1 MNTKTTIY
9 AAMLLAVGA
18 GACGSDPDPG
28 AAPSAPATPTATTT
42 QNPATTPATSNAAG
56 AAAPTTPAMSGTPS
70 TPSTNP
76 GSSTPAMNPGSKP
89 AQDPSKPADMAGA
102 MQPSTPA
109 TMGGGAAR
117 FPDACSERRASWS
130 KPCSTNPDPCN
141 LKSGYPGDEYCLLP
155 PPADKGVQVHF
166 GPKNYQDAAEV
177 KKYML
182 APGEEVNGYAV
193 VNVPDTGTTERY
205 FQYMKVSMRPG
216 SHHLINN
223 LISGHPA
230 EGFVM
235 CDGAGMGSFPGTQNL
250 ITESPPQGIPAPE
263 NEGLGRTLPPNVSI
277 CQNYHRYNFT
287 DKPMASEIWYNIWW
301 IDKEAI
307 TQKTSGVTVNALVTA
322 IQPGQMQKITT
333 TTTAS
338 GDGRFVTL
346 FGHRHAHTERFA
358 AWLNDSLI
366 YDSWDWEESRV
377 FNYDSVTMNP
387 APNPA
392 MKIDGAVSGM
402 LPFKKGDKI
411 RIECDVNNT
420 SDVTLRFANELQTGE
435 MCILF
440 GSTVGAS
447 IGGGF

>member
-1 MNTKTTIY
+1 MKLNANIY
-9 AAMLLAVGA
+9 ASVLLAVSA
-18 GACGSDPDPG
+18 VACGSDSEG
-28 AAPSAPATPTATTT
+28 SAAPAANPASTTPTATTPVANT
-42 QNPATTPATSNAAG
+42 GNSGAAG
-56 AAAPTTPAMSGTPS
+56 AAIPTSPTSNVTPTTPAVNTPGMN
-70 TPSTNP
+70 PSN
-76 GSSTPAMNPGSKP
+76 TPAMNP
-89 AQDPSKPADMAGA
+89 AVPADKPNTAPEA
-102 MQPSTPA
+102 P

-130 KPCSTNPDPCN
+130 KPCSTNLDPCN

-155 PPADKGVQVHF
+155 PPEGKGIQIHF
-166 GPKNYQDAAEV
+166 GPKNYSDMAEI
-177 KKYML
+177 KKYL
-182 APGEEVNGYAV
+182 IEPGEEFNTYAV
-193 VNVPDTGTTERY
+193 VNVPDTGTATRY

-223 LISGHPA
+223 LITGHPA
-230 EGFVM
+230 EGFTQ
-235 CDGAGMGSFPGTQNL
+235 CDGSSMGAFPGTQNL

-263 NEGLGRTLPPNVSI
+263 NEGLGRSLPPNVSI
-277 CQNYHRYNFT
+277 CQNYHRYNVT
-287 DKPMASEIWYNIWW
+287 DKPAISEIWYNIWW
-301 IDKEAI
+301 IDEKEI

-322 IQPGQMQKITT
+322 IPPGTMQKITT

-358 AWLNDSLI
+358 AWLNDNLI
-366 YDSWDWEESRV
+366 YDSWDWVESRV
-377 FNYDSVTMNP
+377 FNYDSITMNP

-392 MKIDGAVSGM
+392 AKTDGAVSGM
-402 LPFKKGDKI
+402 LQFKSGDKI

-440 GSTVGAS
+440 GSTVGAA
-447 IGGGF
+447 IGGGK